1 MGRQRAQRAGGSGR
15 ARRDSPRVISIVI
28 IATSCRICSG
38 NSLGAFRV
46 IVSEGFTHYI
56 RVVTFEWPCS
66 LLGAREA
73 SKAQPDQQRR
83 EFHATRRNP
92 DRAYY
97 TYRVSDITQAQQDRL
112 PWGCVCGRG
121 GKANGHVSVP
131 RGKGPA
137 SAALTSEQQL
147 SAQHVS

>member
-1 MGRQRAQRAGGSGR
+1 MFVCFVLSLRENRRGCGGRQRAQRAGGSGR

-28 IATSCRICSG
+28 IATSCRIRSG

-46 IVSEGFTHYI
+46 IASEGFTHYI

-83 EFHATRRNP
+83 EAQRGIAPFP
-92 DRAYY
+92 L
-97 TYRVSDITQAQQDRL
+97 SSQAI
-112 PWGCVCGRG
+112 
-121 GKANGHVSVP
+121 
-131 RGKGPA
+131 
-137 SAALTSEQQL
+137 
-147 SAQHVS
+147 

>member
-92 DRAYY
+92 D
-97 TYRVSDITQAQQDRL
+97 QQ
-112 PWGCVCGRG
+112 
-121 GKANGHVSVP
+121 
-131 RGKGPA
+131 
-137 SAALTSEQQL
+137 
-147 SAQHVS
+147 QH

>member
-83 EFHATRRNP
+83 EFHATTTEKFLGP
-92 DRAYY
+92 ECDIEKSE
-97 TYRVSDITQAQQDRL
+97 TDIQKIQCGIQFFSVSD
-112 PWGCVCGRG
+112 
-121 GKANGHVSVP
+121 
-131 RGKGPA
+131 
-137 SAALTSEQQL
+137 SAR
-147 SAQHVS
+147 